1 MRMDRNRTCQNM
13 KKSEK
18 KEFIEGWKFMLWA
31 VIDCITVAAAIISV
45 ITAITI
51 LLALFG
57 YGIDHLFQW
66 LKFY

>member
-1 MRMDRNRTCQNM
+1 
-13 KKSEK
+13 
-18 KEFIEGWKFMLWA
+18 MLWA